1 MSNSPIKR
9 EDKDRGEDEEEDAL
23 SLCDF
28 AQNSGEGE
36 RGNDDALKAH
46 HRWRSSQPSDS
57 FEFFNDLDAGDMSHA
72 EDIIHCGKLKP
83 YRQQSEQKPLSD
95 DRIFA
100 PPEDCDF
107 SRRHCD
113 SLPPRTNGYAA
124 MRLTR
129 SSRSLNRQ
137 KLRRN
142 SSLVMKSEAS
152 EIHRSFSEGAAKS
165 EAPPRG
171 WKPRWYDL
179 MFGSVKFPPEIDL
192 RDMKNRQIRRNPGS
206 MFAAADG
213 DGTPANRSERPSSWG
228 HDLLSVLSCK
238 NHPSSV
244 AVTASTALVPQLR
257 SRECHVGQFRY
268 SS

>member
-9 EDKDRGEDEEEDAL
+9 EDKDRGEDEEEEDAL

-28 AQNSGEGE
+28 PQISGE
-36 RGNDDALKAH
+36 AAH
-46 HRWRSSQPSDS
+46 HRRRSSQPSDS
-57 FEFFNDLDAGDMSHA
+57 FEFSNDLDSGDMSHA

-83 YRQQSEQKPLSD
+83 YKQQSEQKPLSD

-100 PPEDCDF
+100 PPENCDSADF

-113 SLPPRTNGYAA
+113 SLPPRTNTFAA

-129 SSRSLNRQ
+129 SSRSLDRK

-152 EIHRSFSEGAAKS
+152 EIHRSLSEGVAKS

-213 DGTPANRSERPSSWG
+213 GDGTPANRSERASSWG